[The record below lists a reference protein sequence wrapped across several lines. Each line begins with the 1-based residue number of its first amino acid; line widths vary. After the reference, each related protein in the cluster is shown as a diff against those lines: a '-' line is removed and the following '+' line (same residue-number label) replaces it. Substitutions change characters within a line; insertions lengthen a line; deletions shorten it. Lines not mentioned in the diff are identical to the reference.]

1 MEGGNCEKEES
12 HVLEINLISAQGLKE
27 PTGKLRRLQ
36 TYASVWVDSSNK
48 LRTRIDRIGA
58 ENPIWNDKFVFQ
70 VSSDF
75 LSSETSGVSIEIYA
89 VGYLRDHL
97 IGTVRFLVSNFLP
110 TAAVKVPSLVALQI
124 RRPSGKFRG
133 VLNIAAMVIDGSELP
148 ADFFKSVQ
156 EKAAENRRR
165 SRKMRKSRSAVS
177 SSENGFAEE
186 DVRSSKENS
195 VSGSVNFSDDGT
207 DSTASS
213 PMPSPLRD
221 WDAIRNLA
229 GKNHVRSSSDGGGLM
244 CCFLMKSSG
253 VLPGRAI
260 MDG

>member
-1 MEGGNCEKEES
+1 MEGGNGEKET
-12 HVLEINLISAQGLKE
+12 HVLEINLISAQGIKE

-110 TAAVKVPSLVALQI
+110 TAAEKVPSLVALQI
-124 RRPSGKFRG
+124 RRPSGKFHG
-133 VLNIAAMVIDGSELP
+133 VLNIAAMVINASELP

-156 EKAAENRRR
+156 ENRRN
-165 SRKMRKSRSAVS
+165 RKMKKSRSAVS
-177 SSENGFAEE
+177 SSENGLAY
-186 DVRSSKENS
+186 DADSSKENS
-195 VSGSVNFSDDGT
+195 ISGSVNFSDDGT

-221 WDAIRNLA
+221 WNAIRNLA
-229 GKNHVRSSSDGGGLM
+229 GKSHVRSSSDGGGLL

-253 VLPGRAI
+253 IIGAVQRKES

>member
-1 MEGGNCEKEES
+1 VNNKEREKMEETQ
-12 HVLEINLISAQGLKE
+12 VLEINLISAQGLKE
-27 PTGKLRRLQ
+27 PT
-36 TYASVWVDSSNK
+36 
-48 LRTRIDRIGA
+48 
-58 ENPIWNDKFVFQ
+58 E
-70 VSSDF
+70 F

-124 RRPSGKFRG
+124 RRPSGKFHG
-133 VLNIAAMVIDGSELP
+133 VLNIAAMVMDASELP

-156 EKAAENRRR
+156 EIRR

-177 SSENGFAEE
+177 SSENGSADDGE
-186 DVRSSKENS
+186 SSKENS
-195 VSGSVNFSDDGT
+195 VCGSVNFSDDGT

-221 WDAIRNLA
+221 WNAVRNLA

-253 VLPGRAI
+253 MLPPRRK
-260 MDG
+260 MTDG

>member
-1 MEGGNCEKEES
+1 MEAGNSEKVES

-27 PTGKLRRLQ
+27 PTGKLRQLQ

-124 RRPSGKFRG
+124 RRPSGKFHG
-133 VLNIAAMVIDGSELP
+133 VLNIAAMVIDASELP

-156 EKAAENRRR
+156 EQMAENRR
-165 SRKMRKSRSAVS
+165 SRRMRKSRSAVS
-177 SSENGFAEE
+177 SSENGLA
-186 DVRSSKENS
+186 DSKENS
-195 VSGSVNFSDDGT
+195 LNGSAKFSDDGT
-207 DSTASS
+207 DSAASS

-221 WDAIRNLA
+221 WNAVRSLA
-229 GKNHVRSSSDGGGLM
+229 GKNHVRASSDGGGLM

-253 VLPGRAI
+253 ILRGRGM

>member
-1 MEGGNCEKEES
+1 MEAGNSDKEES
-12 HVLEINLISAQGLKE
+12 HVLELNLISAQGLKE

-124 RRPSGKFRG
+124 RRPSGKFHG
-133 VLNIAAMVIDGSELP
+133 VLNIAAMVIDASELP
-148 ADFFKSVQ
+148 DDFFKSVQ
-156 EKAAENRRR
+156 EKVAESRR
-165 SRKMRKSRSAVS
+165 SRRMRKSRSAIS
-177 SSENGFAEE
+177 SSENSLADDAE
-186 DVRSSKENS
+186 SSKENS
-195 VSGSVNFSDDGT
+195 LTGSVNFSDDGT

-213 PMPSPLRD
+213 PLPSPLRD
-221 WDAIRNLA
+221 WNAIRNLA
-229 GKNHVRSSSDGGGLM
+229 GKNHMRSSSDGGGFM

-253 VLPGRAI
+253 MFRGREV

>member
-1 MEGGNCEKEES
+1 MAEES

-36 TYASVWVDSSNK
+36 TYASVWVDSSDK

-70 VSSDF
+70 VSSEF

-110 TAAVKVPSLVALQI
+110 TAAEKVPSLVALQI
-124 RRPSGKFRG
+124 RRLSGKFHG
-133 VLNIAAMVIDGSELP
+133 VLNIAAMVIDASELP
-148 ADFFKSVQ
+148 AGFFKSVR
-156 EKAAENRRR
+156 EKAAESRR
-165 SRKMRKSRSAVS
+165 SRRMMKKSRSAVVL
-177 SSENGFAEE
+177 SEDGLA
-186 DVRSSKENS
+186 DDGGSSKENS
-195 VSGSVNFSDDGT
+195 LNGSVNFSDDGT
-207 DSTASS
+207 DSAASS

-221 WDAIRNLA
+221 WNAVRNMA
-229 GKNHVRSSSDGGGLM
+229 GKNHVRWSSDGGGGGLM

-253 VLPGRAI
+253 MLPPKPERT
-260 MDG
+260 DG

>member
-1 MEGGNCEKEES
+1 MAEES

-27 PTGKLRRLQ
+27 PTGSSGDCRRTHPYGLIPP
-36 TYASVWVDSSNK
+36 TSS
-48 LRTRIDRIGA
+48 
-58 ENPIWNDKFVFQ
+58 NPIWNDKFVFQ
-70 VSSDF
+70 VSSEF

-110 TAAVKVPSLVALQI
+110 TAAEKVPSLVALQI

-133 VLNIAAMVIDGSELP
+133 VLNIAAMVIDASELP
-148 ADFFKSVQ
+148 AGFFKSVR
-156 EKAAENRRR
+156 EKEAASRR
-165 SRKMRKSRSAVS
+165 SRRMMKKSRSAVVL
-177 SSENGFAEE
+177 SENGLA
-186 DVRSSKENS
+186 DDGGSSKENS
-195 VSGSVNFSDDGT
+195 LSGSVNFSDDGT

-221 WDAIRNLA
+221 WNAVRNMA
-229 GKNHVRSSSDGGGLM
+229 GKNHVRWSSDGGGMM

-253 VLPGRAI
+253 MLPPKQER

>member
-1 MEGGNCEKEES
+1 MVEET
-12 HVLEINLISAQGLKE
+12 HVLEINLISAQRLKE

-36 TYASVWVDSSNK
+36 TYASVWVESSNK

-70 VSSDF
+70 VSPEF

-124 RRPSGKFRG
+124 RRPSGKFHG
-133 VLNIAAMVIDGSELP
+133 VLNIAAMVMDASELP

-156 EKAAENRRR
+156 EIRRM
-165 SRKMRKSRSAVS
+165 SRKMKKSRSAVSVS
-177 SSENGFAEE
+177 SSENGFA
-186 DVRSSKENS
+186 DDAGSSRENS
-195 VSGSVNFSDDGT
+195 VCGSVNFSDDGT
-207 DSTASS
+207 GSTASSS

-221 WDAIRNLA
+221 WNAVRNLA
-229 GKNHVRSSSDGGGLM
+229 GKNHVRASSDGGGLM

-253 VLPGRAI
+253 VLPPRRREM

>member
-1 MEGGNCEKEES
+1 MAEES

-36 TYASVWVDSSNK
+36 TYASVWVDSSDK

-58 ENPIWNDKFVFQ
+58 ENPIWNDKFVFE
-70 VSSDF
+70 VSSEF

-110 TAAVKVPSLVALQI
+110 TAAEKVPSLVALQI
-124 RRPSGKFRG
+124 RRPSGKFHG
-133 VLNIAAMVIDGSELP
+133 VLNLAAMVIDASELP
-148 ADFFKSVQ
+148 PGFFKSVR
-156 EKAAENRRR
+156 EKEAESRRR
-165 SRKMRKSRSAVS
+165 SRRMKKSRSAVVL
-177 SSENGFAEE
+177 SENGLA
-186 DVRSSKENS
+186 DDGGGSSKENS
-195 VSGSVNFSDDGT
+195 LSGSVNFSDDGT

-221 WDAIRNLA
+221 WNAVRNTA
-229 GKNHVRSSSDGGGLM
+229 GKKNHVRWSSDGGGMM

-253 VLPGRAI
+253 MLPPRKET

>member
-1 MEGGNCEKEES
+1 MAEES

-36 TYASVWVDSSNK
+36 TYASVWVDSSTK

-70 VSSDF
+70 VSSEF

-110 TAAVKVPSLVALQI
+110 TAAEKVPSLVALQI

-133 VLNIAAMVIDGSELP
+133 VLNIAAMVIDASELP
-148 ADFFKSVQ
+148 AGFFKSVR
-156 EKAAENRRR
+156 EKEAESRR
-165 SRKMRKSRSAVS
+165 SRRMMKKSRSAVVL
-177 SSENGFAEE
+177 SENGLA
-186 DVRSSKENS
+186 DDGGSSKENS
-195 VSGSVNFSDDGT
+195 LSGSVNFSDDGT

-221 WDAIRNLA
+221 WNAVRNMA
-229 GKNHVRSSSDGGGLM
+229 GKNHVRWSSDGGGMM

-253 VLPGRAI
+253 MLPPKQER

>member
-1 MEGGNCEKEES
+1 VNNKEREKMEETQ
-12 HVLEINLISAQGLKE
+12 VLEINLISAQGLKE

-36 TYASVWVDSSNK
+36 TYASVWVDSSSK
-48 LRTRIDRIGA
+48 LRTRIDRIGS

-70 VSSDF
+70 VSPEF

-124 RRPSGKFRG
+124 RRPSGKFHG
-133 VLNIAAMVIDGSELP
+133 VLNIAAMVMDASELP

-156 EKAAENRRR
+156 EIRR

-177 SSENGFAEE
+177 SSENGSADDGE
-186 DVRSSKENS
+186 SSKENS
-195 VSGSVNFSDDGT
+195 VCGSVNFSDDGT

-221 WDAIRNLA
+221 WNAVRNLA

-253 VLPGRAI
+253 MLPPRRK
-260 MDG
+260 MTDG